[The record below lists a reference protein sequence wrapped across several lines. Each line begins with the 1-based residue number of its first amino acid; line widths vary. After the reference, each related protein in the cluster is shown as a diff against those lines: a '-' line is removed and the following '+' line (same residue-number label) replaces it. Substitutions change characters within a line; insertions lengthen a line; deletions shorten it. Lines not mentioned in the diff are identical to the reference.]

1 MGDNEE
7 MPCKAIRKMKILQ
20 KGVEIYQLFNNL
32 EKKVTGETMHASA
45 KIY

>member
-20 KGVEIYQLFNNL
+20 KGVEIYQLFKL
-32 EKKVTGETMHASA
+32 FEVLVELIVIMGPFWL
-45 KIY
+45 I